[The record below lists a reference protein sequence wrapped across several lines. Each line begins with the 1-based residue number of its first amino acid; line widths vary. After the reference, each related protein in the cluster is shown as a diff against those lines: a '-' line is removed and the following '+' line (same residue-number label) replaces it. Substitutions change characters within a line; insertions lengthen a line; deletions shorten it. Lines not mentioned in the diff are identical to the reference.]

1 MMKRERVL
9 LVDLGNT
16 RIKWA
21 WLRRDGELGRMRAAE
36 HAGWSA
42 KHFAKE
48 IFARVPKDSSVEVHV
63 VSVAGVQV
71 RTELRKAVR
80 ASTGRWPRLVSSVR
94 ALAGVQNGYRDP
106 WRLGADRWL
115 ALLGARELQR
125 PRSAVCVADIG
136 TALTLDLL
144 DAGGVHRGGAIV
156 PGPQLMTDALLRST
170 GGIRRRARRG
180 LGRAR
185 ELFARDTRSALA
197 AGAHHAAAAVIERA
211 LAEARGRKAPR
222 KRVEL
227 LLTGGA
233 ALQVSRLLRVPHRL
247 EASLVLRGLARA
259 VRRVS

>member
-1 MMKRERVL
+1 MKRYRVL
-9 LVDLGNT
+9 LIDLGNT
-16 RIKWA
+16 RVKWA
-21 WLRRDGELGRMRAAE
+21 WLRRDGAPGRMRAAE
-36 HAGWSA
+36 HAGWGA
-42 KHFAKE
+42 KDFAKE
-48 IFARVPKDSSVEVHV
+48 LFDRVPKGDAVEVHV
-63 VSVAGVQV
+63 VSVAGARV
-71 RTELRKAVR
+71 RAALRKAVR
-80 ASTGRWPRLVSSVR
+80 AATGRWPRLVRSVR
-94 ALAGVQNGYRDP
+94 ALGGVKNGYRDP

-144 DAGGVHRGGAIV
+144 DAEGVHRGGAIV
-156 PGPQLMTDALLRST
+156 PGPQLMTDTLLRST

-180 LGRAR
+180 PGRAQA
-185 ELFARDTRSALA
+185 LFARDTRSALA

-233 ALQVSRLLRVPHRL
+233 AMQVSRLLRVPHRL

-259 VRRVS
+259 VRPVS

>member
-1 MMKRERVL
+1 MKRERVL

-21 WLRRDGELGRMRAAE
+21 WARTDGTPGRMRAAE

-42 KHFAKE
+42 REFANE
-48 IFARVPKDSSVEVHV
+48 LFARLPKGVSVEVHV
-63 VSVAGVQV
+63 VSVAGVSV
-71 RTELRKAVR
+71 RAELRKAVR
-80 ASTGRWPRLVSSVR
+80 SATGRWPNVVRSVR
-94 ALAGVQNGYRDP
+94 SLAGVKNGYRDP

-125 PRSAVCVADIG
+125 LGRAVCVADIG

-144 DAGGVHRGGAIV
+144 DPQGVHRGGAIV
-156 PGPQLMTDALLRST
+156 PGPQLMTDSLLSST
-170 GGIRRRARRG
+170 GGIRRRARGG
-180 LGRAR
+180 LARAR

-211 LAEARGRKAPR
+211 LAEARGHKAPR
-222 KRVEL
+222 RRVEL
-227 LLTGGA
+227 VLTGGA
-233 ALQVSRLLRVPHRL
+233 ALQVSRLLRVPHKL

-259 VRRVS
+259 VRRVG